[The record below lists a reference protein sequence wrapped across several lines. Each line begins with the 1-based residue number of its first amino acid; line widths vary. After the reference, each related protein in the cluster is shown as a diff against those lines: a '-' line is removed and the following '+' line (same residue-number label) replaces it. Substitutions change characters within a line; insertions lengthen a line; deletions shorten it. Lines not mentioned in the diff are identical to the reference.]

1 MRQTVIRRRSKRSLF
16 WRYFFLLAA
25 VGAVFLAAF
34 TMSAR
39 QFTVTLRTTYLEQ
52 AQHSFEKNAQL
63 LERDMALI
71 NSLPVSMEDN
81 PNYTQTA
88 RATLPL
94 ETQQIFSLAPLNK
107 SFQLQ
112 CLLLDLPAEGFVY
125 FRSNQVCLTRHRVF
139 TQGND
144 CFDTYLIYGDAQP
157 EIETVLRGGELPRG
171 FQILPAG
178 QVLVGGREDI
188 CLTVL
193 VQPVG
198 KEALYG
204 ILYPVETVLERF
216 QLHTLP
222 EGTRFH
228 LARTDGT
235 TIFERTDSSGHDAD
249 YITLSCELPAL
260 GCTASIGV
268 PRAYFQNT
276 VRTAQTAAQI
286 IFLVS
291 AVIGIS
297 LCFLFSHIS
306 VKPFR
311 ELIRDHTVE
320 QMPHTSGNELEAIDS
335 FLKTA
340 REKNVTLRRVMLSS
354 LLVRAFSGLTIP
366 QEEYRKIADTF
377 PIFNRSLRVAILR
390 DQSAD
395 YEMEAHESA
404 IDRLRQILPEHF
416 LCEHINMQET
426 IILFPSEPEFCELL
440 HSAVLELNADE
451 QQVRFVC
458 GIGAPFV
465 GVEEIGHA
473 IRQVQRCIPEGG
485 QSMIVHALPEENPAQ
500 DGAALFDLKP
510 FQQALACWNQQEVL
524 IQIEQMAT
532 YAGKNS
538 RVRPQERF
546 HSMLFLLREAART
559 GKIPFEDREK
569 MAYLP
574 TSSPVANLRRL
585 KGVANELFEQ
595 KNAMQMTDRQM
606 LCEEIVQYIKTN
618 FSDATLCM
626 ASLAKQFCVSE
637 RFVYNAVLDT
647 AGMNMSN
654 LLLQCRMQEA
664 ARLLR
669 DTQENIGSVAEKC
682 GYPVESTF
690 YRNFKKYYHVTP
702 AEYKNAHGGKES
714 L

>member
-1 MRQTVIRRRSKRSLF
+1 MRQIMNRRRSKRSLF

-25 VGAVFLAAF
+25 VGAVFLVAF
-34 TMSAR
+34 TLSVR
-39 QFTVTLRTTYLEQ
+39 QFTETLRATYMEQ

-63 LERDMALI
+63 FERDMSLVG
-71 NSLPVSMEDN
+71 SLPMSMEDT
-81 PNYTQTA
+81 PNYTQVA

-94 ETQQIFSLAPLNK
+94 ETQHIFSLSPLSK

-112 CLLLDLPAEGFVY
+112 CLLLDLPAESFVY
-125 FRSNQVCLTRHRVF
+125 FRDNQVCLTRHRIF
-139 TQGND
+139 TQGSD
-144 CFDTYLIYGDAQP
+144 CFDTYLIYDDVQTGM
-157 EIETVLRGGELPRG
+157 ENVLRGGELPRG
-171 FQILPAG
+171 FQILPACEIS
-178 QVLVGGREDI
+178 VGGREDV

-193 VQPVG
+193 VQSVG

-204 ILYPVETVLERF
+204 ILYPVDTVLEQF
-216 QLHTLP
+216 QVHTLP
-222 EGTRFH
+222 EGTRFR

-235 TIFERTDSSGHDAD
+235 TLFKQTDTSGHDGD

-268 PRAYFQNT
+268 PRVYFQNT
-276 VRTAQTAAQI
+276 VRMAQTTAQI

-291 AVIGIS
+291 VVVGLS
-297 LCFLFSHIS
+297 MCFFFSHIS

-311 ELIRDHTVE
+311 KLIRDHTVE
-320 QMPHTSGNELEAIDS
+320 QMPQAPGNELEAIDS

-340 REKNVTLRRVMLSS
+340 REKNVTLRRVLLSS

-395 YEMEAHESA
+395 YEMEEHESA
-404 IDRLRQILPEHF
+404 IDRLQQILTEHF

-426 IILFPSEPEFCELL
+426 IVLFPSEPEFCELL
-440 HSAVLELNADE
+440 HSAVMELNADE

-458 GIGAPFV
+458 GVGAPFV
-465 GVEEIGHA
+465 GVKEIGGA

-500 DGAALFDLKP
+500 DGVVSFDLKP
-510 FQQALACWNQQEVL
+510 LQQALTCWNQQEVL
-524 IQIEQMAT
+524 VQIEQMAS

-538 RVRPQERF
+538 QVRPQELF

-595 KNAMQMTDRQM
+595 KNAMQLTDRQM

-618 FSDATLCM
+618 YSDATLCM

-637 RFVYNAVLDT
+637 RFIYNAVLDT

-654 LLLQCRMQEA
+654 LLVQCRMQEA

-669 DTQENIGSVAEKC
+669 DTQETISAVAEKC

-714 L
+714 I